1 MGKLTYG
8 KDGGMGGGGFLL
20 TQEGMTDTDADKV
33 DANTEADAPDASS
46 GSKINT
52 PKIDMKRGIG
62 KSYTFS
68 IAISWRVSLRQQAFL
83 DSQSACG
90 GTNTGK
96 FDATIDA
103 KKEAKKR

>member
-1 MGKLTYG
+1 MEKLTYG
-8 KDGGMGGGGFLL
+8 KDGGMGGGSFLL

-33 DANTEADAPDASS
+33 DANTEADAPNASS

-62 KSYTFS
+62 KPYTVL
-68 IAISWRVSLRQQAFL
+68 IEISWRVSLRQQAFL
-83 DSQSACG
+83 ESHSAG
-90 GTNTGK
+90 EGENTGE
-96 FDATIDA
+96 FDAIIDA